1 MNVEEVRALLLAQR
15 GADESLPF
23 GPGTLVYKVMGKM
36 FALLPEQL
44 APGEMAHVS
53 TKVEPHLGRLLRDT
67 YPAIQPAWHLN
78 KTHWI
83 STRLD
88 GSVPDEQVA
97 EIIEHSYARVVQG
110 LTRAQR
116 AQLAQLG

>member
-23 GPGTLVYKVMGKM
+23 GPGALVYKVMGKM

-44 APGEMAHVS
+44 AAGEVARVS
-53 TKVEPHLGRLLRDT
+53 TKVDPHLGRLLRET
-67 YPAIQPAWHLN
+67 YPAIEPAYHFN

-83 STRLD
+83 STALD
-88 GSVPDEQVA
+88 GSVPDEQVI
-97 EIIEHSYARVVQG
+97 EIIEHSYALVVKG

-116 AQLAQLG
+116 AELEQMG